1 MYNGKNH
8 KQGIPS
14 GTMEMFG
21 EPLNLQTRITG
32 IIEVVYR
39 EFGFDLLRTPILEYA
54 EVFKGHHGE
63 GEKFLFN
70 IHDKKNEDL
79 VLRYDLTVPLARYIG
94 GHPEVPIPFK
104 RYQIAAV
111 FRDNNRKSNGHLR
124 EFTQCDADI
133 VGTSDPTA
141 DSEIISMAYTGLS
154 RLRFSDF
161 VINVNHRRIINAIYE
176 KSELL
181 YSPEGRK
188 NLQKTLDEI
197 HRFLEKWEHH
207 NDPDYQDSFDVC
219 IDKILKKH
227 KMSPKTLEVVNSI
240 LSFKGNFEQ
249 KLSNMEDF
257 LKGFP
262 EAVSGIEELR
272 EIISYLGPETKEKI
286 NFDVSLVR
294 EFDYYTGFILEGN
307 IPNIPVGAV
316 LGGGRFDDLMRS
328 FGGRDLPAVGM
339 AFDLESIAAS
349 LIADGVATDLCSI
362 ARAIVVPRSREEK
375 TKLLDE
381 ARKLRQMGICVDYIP
396 MISYTEDEVLAY
408 AKKRGF
414 SFLITNDPKGLQIKN
429 IKDGSNL
436 SDILL
441 VTT

>member
-8 KQGIPS
+8 KQGIPE
-14 GTMEMFG
+14 GTIEMFG
-21 EPLNLQTRITG
+21 ESLDLQTQITG
-32 IIEVVYR
+32 IIETVYR

-70 IHDKKNEDL
+70 IHDHKNEDL
-79 VLRYDLTVPLARYIG
+79 VLRYDLTVPLARYISN
-94 GHPEVPIPFK
+94 HSDIPIPFK

-111 FRDNNRKSNGHLR
+111 FRDNKKSNGHLR

-133 VGTSDPTA
+133 VGTSDLTA
-141 DSEIISMAYTGLS
+141 DSEIISMAYMGLL
-154 RLRFSDF
+154 RLGFSDF

-207 NDPDYQDSFDVC
+207 NDPDYQDSFDASV
-219 IDKILKKH
+219 DKILKKH
-227 KMSPKTLEVVNSI
+227 KLSPKTLEIVRSI
-240 LSFKGNFEQ
+240 LSFKGSFDQ
-249 KLSNMEDF
+249 KLSAMKNF
-257 LKGFP
+257 LEGFP
-262 EAVSGIEELR
+262 EAVSGIEELK
-272 EIISYLGPETKEKI
+272 EITSYLDSEAKEKI

-307 IPNIPVGAV
+307 IPNIPIGAV
-316 LGGGRFDDLMRS
+316 LGGGRFDNLVRS
-328 FGGRDLPAVGM
+328 FGGRDIPAVGM

-349 LIADGVATDLCSI
+349 LMADGVATELCSAI
-362 ARAIVVPRSREEK
+362 RAIVVPRSREEK

-381 ARKLRQMGICVDYIP
+381 ARKLRRMGMSVDYIP
-396 MISYTEDEVLAY
+396 MISYTEDEILVY
-408 AKKRGF
+408 ARKRGF
-414 SFLITNDPKGLQIKN
+414 SFLITNDPKGLQIRN

-436 SDILL
+436 SNILL
-441 VTT
+441 VTN